1 MAESPLDGVEV
12 DWKLAE
18 LRAMV
23 GAGEPVLQIA
33 RYLAKKYD
41 LATIGPKTVMGDAA
55 YAMYKSAVTDKN
67 WNEADPMYSNSLSDL
82 YPAKCDEMVDGEGWA
97 RALNVML
104 KDELDRIGALW
115 RRMDLKEVPSYES
128 KTFESRVEKDGGRRG
143 YVALSM
149 YDAPYLRVRRA
160 VMRVPI
166 DGAFRQAVKP
176 AVYTA
181 LPRPLMSFQ
190 ERIGDAKEIRHAGE
204 TECRVPDSTPVP
216 RGSKIEISF
225 D

>member
-12 DWKLAE
+12 DLKLAE

-33 RYLAKKYD
+33 RHLAEKYD
-41 LATIGPKTVMGDAA
+41 LATVGPRTVMENAA
-55 YAMYKSAVTDKN
+55 YAVYESAVIDRDWGK
-67 WNEADPMYSNSLSDL
+67 ADPMYANSLSDL

-97 RALNVML
+97 RAFSIVLS
-104 KDELDRIGALW
+104 DELGRIDALW
-115 RRMDLKEVPSYES
+115 RRMSLKEVPSYEGG
-128 KTFESRVEKDGGRRG
+128 TFESRTEKDGGRRG
-143 YVALSM
+143 YVALSI
-149 YDAPYLRVRRA
+149 YDKPYFGVRRA
-160 VMRVPI
+160 AMRVPI
-166 DGAFRQAVKP
+166 DGAVRKAVRP

-181 LPRPLMSFQ
+181 LPRPLQPFQ
-190 ERIGDAKEIRHAGE
+190 ERIGDAKEIRHADE
-204 TECRVPDSTPVP
+204 TECRVPDRTPVP